1 VDRRRRIRQE
11 AMDVVPA
18 DQVEADGAKLVA
30 VEQDVR
36 GATEADPVQPH
47 GEGEQ
52 SVGANRIHG

>member
-1 VDRRRRIRQE
+1 
-11 AMDVVPA
+11 MDVVPA

-30 VEQDVR
+30 VEQHVR